1 MLEDNV
7 RFWQLLDHLIN
18 DSKIVIDGPKGSRH
32 PRFHETVYR
41 QNH

>member
-18 DSKIVIDGPKGSRH
+18 DSKIVIDGPKESRH
-32 PRFHETVYR
+32 PRFHETIYR